1 MNFGVLKI
9 FKQTHDI
16 EKLGLNLLF
25 VFSIVLLVLVPPSVF
40 AVADIENQTVVAQS
54 KGGEIILSLEFGENQ
69 ISRFNK
75 MIPTFQS
82 GSLIVGDSIIEIV
95 DARAKFMGNSFVVH
109 SDDILI
115 YAKSMGEQGFQINSY
130 LLGGNQ
136 LEAIKLTSVSME
148 EESIITENNSQK
160 IETIVLVQ
168 QDIRTFWNDNYDIEI
183 KVFDK
188 AINPKPQFYQSFGAI
203 ENANIQVTLM
213 DPEGNQLTKFTGQ
226 TNSRGFWGGDY
237 FVLQNL
243 VVGGTYVVEVNVD
256 YLDSNNFQQLET
268 LIVSD
273 TRASD
278 GSD

>member
-1 MNFGVLKI
+1 M
-9 FKQTHDI
+9 
-16 EKLGLNLLF
+16 NLLF
-25 VFSIVLLVLVPPSVF
+25 VFSIVLLVLVPPAVF

-136 LEAIKLTSVSME
+136 LDAIKLTSVSMDE
-148 EESIITENNSQK
+148 EEIIAENDSQK

-203 ENANIQVTLM
+203 ENANIQVTLK
-213 DPEGNQLTKFTGQ
+213 DLEGNQLTQFTGQ
-226 TNSRGFWGGDY
+226 TNSRGFWEGDY

-243 VVGGTYVVEVNVD
+243 VVGGTYLVEVNVD

-278 GSD
+278 SSN

>member
-75 MIPTFQS
+75 MMPTFQS

-136 LEAIKLTSVSME
+136 LEAIKLTSVSMDE
-148 EESIITENNSQK
+148 EEIIAENDSQK

-203 ENANIQVTLM
+203 ENANIQVNLK
-213 DPEGNQLTKFTGQ
+213 DLEGNQLTQFTGQ
-226 TNSRGFWGGDY
+226 TNSRGFWEGDY

-243 VVGGTYVVEVNVD
+243 VAGGTYLVEVNVD

-273 TRASD
+273 TRSSD
-278 GSD
+278 SSD

>member
-1 MNFGVLKI
+1 MNFQVLKI
-9 FKQTHDI
+9 FKQTPDT
-16 EKLGLNLLF
+16 EELGLNLLF
-25 VFSIVLLVLVPPSVF
+25 VFSIVLLVLIPPSVF

-75 MIPTFQS
+75 MMPTFQS

-95 DARAKFMGNSFVVH
+95 DARAKFMGNSFVIH

-136 LEAIKLTSVSME
+136 LEAIKLTSVSMDE
-148 EESIITENNSQK
+148 EEIIAENDSQK

-203 ENANIQVTLM
+203 ENANIQVNLK
-213 DPEGNQLTKFTGQ
+213 DLEGNQLTQFTGQ
-226 TNSRGFWGGDY
+226 TNSRGFWEGDY

-243 VVGGTYVVEVNVD
+243 VAGGTYLVEVNVD

-273 TRASD
+273 TRSSD
-278 GSD
+278 SSD

>member
-1 MNFGVLKI
+1 MNYRVLKI
-9 FKQTHDI
+9 FKQTPDI
-16 EKLGLNLLF
+16 EKLGLNLIF
-25 VFSIVLLVLVPPSVF
+25 VFSLILLVLVPSSVF
-40 AVADIENQTVVAQS
+40 AVPDIENQTVVAQS
-54 KGGEIILSLEFGENQ
+54 KGGEIILSLEFGDNQ

-75 MIPTFQS
+75 LIPTFQS
-82 GSLIVGDSIIEIV
+82 GSLIVGDSIIEIL
-95 DARAKFMGNSFVVH
+95 DARAKFMGNSFVIH
-109 SDDILI
+109 SDNILI
-115 YAKSMGEQGFQINSY
+115 YARSFGDQGFQINSY

-136 LEAIKLTSVSME
+136 LEAIKLTSISIE
-148 EESIITENNSQK
+148 PESIIEETTQK

-203 ENANIQVTLM
+203 ENANIQVTLK
-213 DPEGNQLTKFTGQ
+213 DLEGNQLTQFTGQ
-226 TNSRGFWGGDY
+226 TNSRGFWEGDY

-243 VVGGTYVVEVNVD
+243 VAGGTYVVEVNVD
-256 YLDSNNFQQLET
+256 YLDSNNFQQFET
-268 LIVSD
+268 IIVSD